1 MEENNYFRGYTESDN
16 RLDYLKYGLFNEF
29 GLNLDRCK
37 NGYKEDNIIRKK
49 CNIKNIESVKNFV

>member
-49 CNIKNIESVKNFV
+49 CNIKNITINLR

>member
-1 MEENNYFRGYTESDN
+1 MEGNNYFRGYMESDN
-16 RLDYLKYGLFNEF
+16 RLDYLKYGLFNEY

-49 CNIKNIESVKNFV
+49 CNINKNSGK